1 MTLICTIDMSHFKMP
16 IALAPAKAGIKKA
29 IQEALKKYPDCSV
42 TQMPAGFLIKF
53 PGTDKSIA
61 KFKAVMW
68 ALNKSY
74 APVGLKISFEE
85 QVKTVDSNG
94 K

>member
-1 MTLICTIDMSHFKMP
+1 MTLICTIDMSEFKMP

-29 IQEALKKYPDCSV
+29 IQEALKKYPACRV
-42 TQMPAGFLIKF
+42 TQMPAGFLIEF

-61 KFKAVMW
+61 KFKTIMW

-85 QVKTVDSNG
+85 QVKKGETNG
-94 K
+94 Q